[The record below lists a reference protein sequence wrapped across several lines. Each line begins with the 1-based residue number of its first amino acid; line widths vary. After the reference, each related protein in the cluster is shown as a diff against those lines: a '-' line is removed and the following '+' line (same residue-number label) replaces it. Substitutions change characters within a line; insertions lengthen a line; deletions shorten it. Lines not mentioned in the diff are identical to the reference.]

1 MESGYEKMQICNFFT
16 AMVLILEPFSQK
28 KTTLSIKGTM
38 FDQIVCVKLKI
49 KEKDEGVII
58 NCVKRGN
65 G

>member
-1 MESGYEKMQICNFFT
+1 MKKCKFAIFFT